1 MKKKICIVIP
11 CYRVSKKIEDVIKQI
26 DFDKIDK
33 VFLIDDCCPENTGKL
48 MKDKIDKSKIEIE
61 ILSKNLGV
69 GGATI
74 HGFKKALNQNYEI
87 IFKLDGDGQHDPK
100 CIEDFINVFE
110 NQNVNFCKGSRF
122 LNKLESLKI
131 PKVRYFGNI
140 ALTYLTK
147 KICKIENITDAVN
160 GFIAIRSELLRKID
174 LNEVSNDYF
183 FEEDLIF
190 KLSFHKLTIKE
201 VPIETIYFD
210 NKSSLNPFIV
220 ILPFLFR
227 HLKNYTIRLKYEFF
241 NKK

>member
-1 MKKKICIVIP
+1 MKKKICVVIP
-11 CYRVSKKIEDVIKQI
+11 CYKVSNKIDDVINQI
-26 DFDKIDK
+26 DFNIVDK
-33 VFLIDDCCPENTGKL
+33 VFLIDDCCPENTGELVK
-48 MKDKIDKSKIEIE
+48 KKFDKNKIQVE
-61 ILSKNLGV
+61 ILNKNLGV

-87 IFKLDGDGQHDPK
+87 IFKLDGDGQHNPNY
-100 CIEDFINVFE
+100 ISDFIEAFE

-122 LNKLESLKI
+122 LNQLEIQKI
-131 PKVRYFGNI
+131 PKIRYFGNVV
-140 ALTYLTK
+140 LTFLTK

-160 GFIAIRSELLRKID
+160 GFIAIKSELLEKIE

-190 KLSFHKLTIKE
+190 KLSFYKMIIKE
-201 VPIETIYFD
+201 IPIETIYFD
-210 NKSSLNPFIV
+210 NQSSLNPFAV

-227 HLKNYTIRLKYEFF
+227 HFKNYTIRLKNEYF